1 MTLVAVETSRQQTNN
16 RDNQSGTR
24 EFLVYENDE
33 SQPQPTLQQA
43 IGSTGVR
50 LFRRDDTPVLGR
62 LVPIE
67 VNVSTDLEAFGKFKV
82 AFKYGLEEG
91 GFDTSPG
98 DPDFIDFSISQRP
111 VAVDTY
117 RVGGLLP
124 QARATCKLTLAALQW
139 IQPVT
144 L

>member
-16 RDNQSGTR
+16 RDNQSGSR

-50 LFRRDDTPVLGR
+50 LFRRDDNPVLGR

-67 VNVSTDLEAFGKFKV
+67 VNVSTDLEAFGKFMIV
-82 AFKYGLEEG
+82 NL
-91 GFDTSPG
+91 
-98 DPDFIDFSISQRP
+98 
-111 VAVDTY
+111 
-117 RVGGLLP
+117 
-124 QARATCKLTLAALQW
+124 
-139 IQPVT
+139 
-144 L
+144 